1 MNKSYILKKRLE
13 YLKILIIQIIIV
25 IAFFLI
31 WEFAA
36 NLKIIDSF
44 LFSQPS
50 KVMKTLKMYLLDGEL
65 FYHIKISLI
74 ETLLGLSI
82 GTIVGIVMAIIL
94 WWFKKLAR
102 IFTPFLIVFNALPKT
117 ALAPI
122 IIIWVG
128 TGVSGIVVV
137 AISISIVMTI
147 ITAYSNF
154 IQVEEEKIK
163 MMRSFNASKWQILT
177 KLVLPANFV
186 NIVTIVKINIG
197 LTWVGTIVGEFLVS
211 KAGLGYLI
219 VYGTGV
225 FKLDLVMMGIMVLAL
240 IAFIMY
246 EVVSLFEKYLIKKR
260 GS

>member
-1 MNKSYILKKRLE
+1 MNKSYILKKRFE

-31 WEFAA
+31 WEYAA
-36 NLKIIDSF
+36 KLKIIDSF

-50 KVMKTLKMYLLDGEL
+50 KIVKTLKMYLLDGEL

-82 GTIVGIVMAIIL
+82 GTAVGIVMAIIL
-94 WWFKKLAR
+94 WWFKNLAR
-102 IFTPFLIVFNALPKT
+102 VFTPFLIVFNALPKT

-177 KLVLPANFV
+177 KLVIPANFV
-186 NIVTIVKINIG
+186 NIVTIIKINIG

-246 EVVSLFEKYLIKKR
+246 EIVSLFEKYLIKKR